1 MPSLKN
7 LKHELFSQDVVKGI
21 EPKDSYKKLYSNNIK
36 PNSLESSSNRLLN
49 NVLIRDRISE
59 LLSSNGLDI
68 RTLNNKL
75 LELINKK
82 KAIVINNNIQ
92 FVDDNSV
99 QLESLKTA
107 YKLHRLLG
115 SNIETAQSSPTQIN
129 IFNDT
134 ESIKRL
140 EDIAGRLEALREST
154 DDDIQDGEI
163 ISNGK

>member
-7 LKHELFSQDVVKGI
+7 LKHELFAQDLVKGI
-21 EPKDSYKKLYSNNIK
+21 SPKDSYKKLYSNNLK
-36 PNSLESSSNRLLN
+36 DNSLISGSSRLLN
-49 NVLIRDRISE
+49 NNDIRTRISE
-59 LLSSNGLDI
+59 LLDSQGLSI
-68 RTLNNKL
+68 KNLNNKL

-82 KAIVINNNIQ
+82 KAIVLNNNIQ

-140 EDIAGRLEALREST
+140 EDIASRLEALREST

-163 ISNGK
+163 VSDGK